1 MSPQRNFDM
10 QLNFK
15 KVGEGNPL
23 IILHGLFGS
32 LDNWMTIA
40 KELGNYF
47 EVFIVDARNHGQSP
61 HDEVFNYP
69 AMVDDLVEFVTTQI
83 VYENKPLPIILGHS
97 MGGKTAM
104 QFAVDYPHLLS
115 KLIVADIAPKAYPIH
130 HDLIIN
136 SLKSLNFNI
145 IKTRKEAEDQ
155 LAQYIFDL
163 STRQFLLKNLYWVEQ
178 GQLAFRFNLEVISKN
193 IEEVGAEIEFTSPF
207 YQQTMFI
214 RGDKSNYILD
224 SDFNHICAIFPNAQ
238 IQTIEN
244 SGHWVH
250 VEQPVTFLNLLKA
263 FLQEA

>member
-1 MSPQRNFDM
+1 M

-15 KVGEGNPL
+15 KVGEGSPL

-32 LDNWMTIA
+32 LDNWMTVA

-47 EVFIVDARNHGQSP
+47 EVYMVDARNHGQSP
-61 HDEVFNYP
+61 HSEVFNYP
-69 AMVDDLVEFVTTQI
+69 AMVEDLVEFVTIHI
-83 VYENKPLPIILGHS
+83 VYENKALPVILGHS

-115 KLIVADIAPKAYPIH
+115 KLIVADIAPKAYPVH

-136 SLKSLNFNI
+136 SLKSLDFNV
-145 IKTRKEAEDQ
+145 IKTRQAADEQ

-163 STRQFLLKNLYWVEQ
+163 PTRQFLLKNLYWAAE
-178 GQLAFRFNLEVISKN
+178 GQLAFRFNLEAIS
-193 IEEVGAEIEFTSPF
+193 IHIDEVGAEIKYILPF
-207 YQQTMFI
+207 YQQTLFI

-224 SDFNHICAIFPNAQ
+224 SDWGQIEKIFPNAQ
-238 IQTIEN
+238 LRTIEN

-250 VEQPVTFLNLLKA
+250 AENSNEFILFLKE
-263 FLQEA
+263 FLINP